1 MRPDG
6 GSAVLNRESDSGFTL
21 IEMLVAMA
29 IFSIVAVTAVW
40 GLRAYQHSQ
49 EASGTAHDVVSA
61 LRNVAE
67 RSQSE
72 GRTYCVAF
80 ASGGVTWDVWRYSCD
95 PSYVTPTSPT
105 PVRVLGNQRT
115 QGSAVVSIGTA
126 FANVGPCPAGPLACV
141 YFYPRGTASQGAL
154 KVTQGSRVYTVNVEG
169 LTGRVYL
176 G

>member
-1 MRPDG
+1 MLRTERG
-6 GSAVLNRESDSGFTL
+6 ADSGYTL
-21 IEMLVAMA
+21 IETLVAMA

-40 GLRAYQHSQ
+40 GLRSYQHAQ
-49 EASGTAHDVVSA
+49 EANGTAHDVVSA

-80 ASGGVTWDVWRYSCD
+80 ASGGATWDVWRYSCD
-95 PSYVTPTSPT
+95 PAYVTPTSPT
-105 PVRVLGNQRT
+105 PVRVLSNQRT
-115 QGSAVVSIGTA
+115 QGSTLVSVGTA
-126 FANVGPCPAGPLACV
+126 FANVGACPAGLTACV

-154 KVTQGSRVYTVNVEG
+154 KVTQGSRVFTVNVEG